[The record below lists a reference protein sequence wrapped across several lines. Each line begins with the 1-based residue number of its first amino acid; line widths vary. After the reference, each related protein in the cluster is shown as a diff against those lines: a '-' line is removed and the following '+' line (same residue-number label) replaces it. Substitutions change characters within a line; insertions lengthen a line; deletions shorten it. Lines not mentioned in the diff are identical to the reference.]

1 MIDHFDLETGQ
12 LRTQIIED
20 ATFGSDRTRRIAGV
34 EGHQRFQ
41 VFEGGGE

>member
-20 ATFGSDRTRRIAGV
+20 AAFGSDRTRWIAGV